1 MRQRNRLGMVACP
14 AMAVLSTDFLARRT
28 HHLAEMIQTLPVS
41 ARPDHQVGCCRELLV
56 QLGEALDRLAQ
67 PGGGV

>member
-1 MRQRNRLGMVACP
+1 MVARFV
-14 AMAVLSTDFLARRT
+14 MAVLSTDFLARRT
-28 HHLAEMIQTLPVS
+28 HHLAEMIQTLPAS

-67 PGGGV
+67 PERTA

>member
-1 MRQRNRLGMVACP
+1 MRRGRTLEVVARSV
-14 AMAVLSTDFLARRT
+14 MAVLSTDYLARRT

-41 ARPDHQVGCCRELLV
+41 ARPDHQVGCCRELLL

-67 PGGGV
+67 PGAGA

>member
-1 MRQRNRLGMVACP
+1 MRQGDTLEVVACP

-28 HHLAEMIQTLPVS
+28 HHLAEMIQTLPAS

-67 PGGGV
+67 PERTA